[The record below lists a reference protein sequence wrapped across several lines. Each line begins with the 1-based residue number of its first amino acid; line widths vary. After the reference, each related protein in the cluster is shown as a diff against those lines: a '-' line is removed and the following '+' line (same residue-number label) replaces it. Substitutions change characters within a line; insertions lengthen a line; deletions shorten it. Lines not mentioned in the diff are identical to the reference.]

1 MTNGRRK
8 YINTTRAK
16 SLAYVKSSLRKSI
29 RSVQKLS
36 LFGYFGNLG
45 SLLCPVSVTMI
56 NQFSAASV
64 ATMLALLV
72 RQSI

>member
-29 RSVQKLS
+29 RSVQKLP
-36 LFGYFGNLG
+36 LFRYFGNLD